1 MELFMEES
9 DTTLMPLV
17 HSFSD
22 MNPLVNLSGPERVSE
37 PHPSSEERLG
47 ESIGAGG
54 GGGGGNMSTR
64 CNDAE

>member
-1 MELFMEES
+1 MA
-9 DTTLMPLV
+9 
-17 HSFSD
+17 
-22 MNPLVNLSGPERVSE
+22 SE

-47 ESIGAGG
+47 EPVGAGG